1 MLTQSGHNDSRELM
15 TEKEISSGSPLEDND
30 TDSGPPVLPVLLVT
44 RHSALSPYETLPSQ
58 PYSGTAASIPRK
70 KTNSASTSADS
81 ETLGRVMSQRS
92 ERTTE
97 IPAEASSNDPHQRF
111 LGYHD
116 LPTFPA
122 PGGFMGSF
130 LESEDSHSRA
140 MSDEEVQRLEE
151 ARREEEEERRID
163 AAIAEA
169 ERRGPLR

>member
-1 MLTQSGHNDSRELM
+1 M
-15 TEKEISSGSPLEDND
+15 TEKEISISSPLEDTD
-30 TDSGPPVLPVLLVT
+30 TDSGPPVLPVLPVT

-70 KTNSASTSADS
+70 KTNSASTSTDS
-81 ETLGRVMSQRS
+81 ETLGRTTSQRS

-97 IPAEASSNDPHQRF
+97 IPAEASSNNSHQSF

-116 LPTFPA
+116 LPNFPA
-122 PGGFMGSF
+122 PGGFTGSF
-130 LESEDSHSRA
+130 LESEDSHA
-140 MSDEEVQRLEE
+140 MSEEQARRLEE
-151 ARREEEEERRID
+151 MRREEEEERRID